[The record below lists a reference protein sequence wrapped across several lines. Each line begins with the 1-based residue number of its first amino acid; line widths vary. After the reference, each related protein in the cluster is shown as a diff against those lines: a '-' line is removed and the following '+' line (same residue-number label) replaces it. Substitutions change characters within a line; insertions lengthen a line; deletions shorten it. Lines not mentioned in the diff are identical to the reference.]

1 MLSEKPSKH
10 SSTLMAMRIEH
21 QPESQR
27 YVLIDGEAVVGEVE
41 YVKAGDTLSLVRA
54 EVPLEL
60 RGQGLGIPLVRG
72 TLEAIRDEGGLTI
85 VPVCP
90 YIAKFMMKNTEFDD
104 LRA

>member
-1 MLSEKPSKH
+1 
-10 SSTLMAMRIEH
+10 MAMRIEH

-27 YVLIDGEAVVGEVE
+27 YVLIDGAAVVGEVD
-41 YVKAGDTLSLVRA
+41 YVRAGTTLSLVRA
-54 EVPLEL
+54 EVPIEL

-72 TLEAIRDEGGLTI
+72 TLEAIRDEGGLGV

-90 YIAKFMMKNTEFDD
+90 YIAKFMMKNKEFDE

>member
-1 MLSEKPSKH
+1 
-10 SSTLMAMRIEH
+10 MRIEH
-21 QPESQR
+21 QPDQGR
-27 YVLIDGEAVVGEVE
+27 YVLIDGEEVLGEVE
-41 YVKAGDTLSLVRA
+41 YTTAGSTLSLVRA
-54 EVPLEL
+54 EVPVEL

-90 YIAKFMMKNTEFDD
+90 YIAKYMMKNREFDA

>member
-1 MLSEKPSKH
+1 MS
-10 SSTLMAMRIEH
+10 MRIEH
-21 QPESQR
+21 QPESHR
-27 YVLIDGEAVVGEVE
+27 YVLIDGEAVVGEVD
-41 YVKAGDTLSLVRA
+41 YVRAGTTLSLVRA

-72 TLEAIRDEGGLTI
+72 TLEAIRDEGGLSV

-90 YIAKFMMKNTEFDD
+90 YIAKFMMKNTEFDG

>member
-1 MLSEKPSKH
+1 M
-10 SSTLMAMRIEH
+10 TMRIEH

-27 YVLIDGEAVVGEVE
+27 YVLIDGDAIVGEVE
-41 YVKAGDTLSLVRA
+41 YVTAGTTLSLVRA
-54 EVPLEL
+54 EVPIEL

-72 TLEAIRDEGGLTI
+72 TLEAIRDQGDLSV

-90 YIAKFMMKNTEFDD
+90 YIAKFMMKNKEFDG

>member
-1 MLSEKPSKH
+1 M
-10 SSTLMAMRIEH
+10 TMRIEH

-27 YVLIDGEAVVGEVE
+27 YVLIDGDAIVGEVE
-41 YVKAGDTLSLVRA
+41 YVKAGTTLSLVRA
-54 EVPLEL
+54 EVPIEL

-72 TLEAIRDEGGLTI
+72 TLEAIRDKGNLSV

-90 YIAKFMMKNTEFDD
+90 YIAKFMMKNKEFDG

>member
-1 MLSEKPSKH
+1 
-10 SSTLMAMRIEH
+10 MAMRIEH

-27 YVLIDGEAVVGEVE
+27 YVLIDGEAVVGEVD
-41 YVKAGDTLSLVRA
+41 YVKTGSTLSLVRA
-54 EVPLEL
+54 EVPVQL

-72 TLEAIRDEGGLTI
+72 ALEAIRDEGGLSV

-90 YIAKFMMKNTEFDD
+90 YIAKYMMKNTEFDD

>member
-1 MLSEKPSKH
+1 
-10 SSTLMAMRIEH
+10 MAMRIEH
-21 QPESQR
+21 QPESHR
-27 YVLIDGEAVVGEVE
+27 YVLIDGESIVGEVD
-41 YVKAGDTLSLVRA
+41 YVRQGATLSLVRA

-72 TLEAIRDEGGLTI
+72 ALEAIRDEGGLSV

-90 YIAKFMMKNTEFDD
+90 YIAKFMMKNKEFEA